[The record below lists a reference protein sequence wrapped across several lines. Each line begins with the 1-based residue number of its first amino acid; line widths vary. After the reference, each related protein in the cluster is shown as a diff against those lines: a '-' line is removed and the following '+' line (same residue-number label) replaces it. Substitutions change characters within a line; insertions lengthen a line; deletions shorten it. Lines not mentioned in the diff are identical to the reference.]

1 LGPQNSSSG
10 TGIPPRDS
18 NPNSVYKLKKEEE
31 MKETERQ
38 EQELIEK
45 NQKIQNEKMYYK
57 LADYF
62 VTVGIDNYHT
72 EDEICKKKV
81 EEEKNPV
88 DETPNPPKINLNIL
102 DGEEEF
108 DRVI

>member
-1 LGPQNSSSG
+1 
-10 TGIPPRDS
+10 
-18 NPNSVYKLKKEEE
+18 
-31 MKETERQ
+31 
-38 EQELIEK
+38 
-45 NQKIQNEKMYYK
+45 MYYK

-72 EDEICKKKV
+72 EDEICKKV

-102 DGEEEF
+102 DGEEDFE
-108 DRVI
+108 RVI